1 MATTVRI
8 PGLGA
13 VQPAF
18 REPLEDGLRT
28 QWWAGGGG
36 TMRLLV
42 VDEMWLAS
50 SLETGLEDEEF
61 GVDVA
66 YNGAEGLWLSREHTD
81 DAIEVDMDTRADD
94 YLTKPFSLPVL
105 VARRAWR
112 GHAEIE
118 FTALEFPLPASL
130 TRDMA
135 PLPERLV
142 HPHPHRAACRTSARL
157 LPVTVVAGIETAGSG
172 LVVVIDIRGLGVDAG
187 LGARCVLGRLAV
199 LVPGTRVRLGLLAFG
214 CFLALGFVR
223 ALILGRGL
231 RGRRGFA
238 PISGYGDAGRA
249 ETEER
254 DRHRGDDDFSSE
266 LQHVWS
272 SCVRD
277 GRSVSRTTLLAVG

>member
-1 MATTVRI
+1 
-8 PGLGA
+8 
-13 VQPAF
+13 
-18 REPLEDGLRT
+18 
-28 QWWAGGGG
+28 
-36 TMRLLV
+36 MRLLV

-50 SLETGLEDEEF
+50 SLEIGLEAEEF

-81 DAIEVDMDTRADD
+81 DAIVVDMDTSADD

-112 GHAEIE
+112 GQAEIE

-130 TRDMA
+130 TRNMA
-135 PLPERLV
+135 PCPNESCIHTRTAR
-142 HPHPHRAACRTSARL
+142 PGRTSARL
-157 LPVTVVAGIETAGSG
+157 LAVTVVAGIETAGSG

-199 LVPGTRVRLGLLAFG
+199 FVLGTRVRLGLLAFG